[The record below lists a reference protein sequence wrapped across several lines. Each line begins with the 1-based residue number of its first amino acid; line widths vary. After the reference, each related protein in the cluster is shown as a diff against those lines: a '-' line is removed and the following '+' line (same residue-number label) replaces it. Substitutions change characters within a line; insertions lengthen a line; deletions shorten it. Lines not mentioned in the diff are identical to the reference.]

1 MKRYQT
7 WRYKCDFCGKAN
19 CSGSAIAKHELHCT
33 KNPNRVCRM
42 CAAVG
47 DKQAP
52 MADLIAAIKY
62 GDRPGYE
69 AFTLGDSGEG
79 VPKEIER
86 KIDILRIVAHN
97 CPACI
102 LSTLRQATEPEA
114 DAICVNDDGFSWKKE
129 RQAWIDDY
137 HEASP
142 IDMSSDPVFDRE
154 AWDEIRAK
162 RFSPK
167 TTVTP

>member
-19 CSGSAIAKHELHCT
+19 CSGGAIAKHELHCT
-33 KNPNRVCRM
+33 KNPNRACRM

-62 GDRPGYE
+62 GESDE
-69 AFTLGDSGEG
+69 LGFRSTF
-79 VPKEIER
+79 R
-86 KIDILRIVAHN
+86 KIDALRSVAHN

-102 LSTLRQATEPEA
+102 LAALRQINEDKNDP
-114 DAICVNDDGFSWKKE
+114 ILGDDGFNWKLESK
-129 RQAWIDDY
+129 AWIEDY
-137 HEASP
+137 RNALVEYG
-142 IDMSSDPVFDRE
+142 DEERRFDRE
-154 AWDEIRAK
+154 EWDLFRAK
-162 RFSPK
+162 RLPQ
-167 TTVTP
+167 TTIATP